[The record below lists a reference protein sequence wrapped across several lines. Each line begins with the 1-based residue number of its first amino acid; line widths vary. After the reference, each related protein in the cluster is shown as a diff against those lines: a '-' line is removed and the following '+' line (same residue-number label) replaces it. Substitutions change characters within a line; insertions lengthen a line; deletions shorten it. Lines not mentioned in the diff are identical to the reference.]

1 MAKVTNY
8 KVNIS
13 SFTVITVTFGVCSAD
28 EMFVCVNF
36 LSSQPSVLGSGTQFT
51 NME

>member
-13 SFTVITVTFGVCSAD
+13 SFTVITIKFGVCSAD
-28 EMFVCVNF
+28 EMFVCVYYF
-36 LSSQPSVLGSGTQFT
+36 PSQPSVLGSGIQFT
-51 NME
+51 NMD